1 MAFED
6 RVKDLATEV
15 EGADERAMQATRE
28 RHAALAKP
36 PGSLGRLEELG
47 ERMAG
52 SAGECPPPVPGSPAV
67 VIAAGDHG
75 VLDRG
80 VSPWPAE
87 VTAAMVGN
95 FCAGGA
101 AANALAKTS
110 GARVTVLDVG
120 VASELPRHPMLRS
133 AKVRPGTADMSREP
147 AMEREEAARAVM
159 AGSGVA
165 EELVESGGVDLLV
178 PGDMGI
184 GNTTAAAALISVFS
198 GRPPTEVTGRGAGID
213 DETLALKL
221 RVIEEALALHEPQ
234 PEDPLGVLAALGG
247 LEHAALAG
255 LTLTGAIYRVPVVLD
270 GVSAVAAALAARAFA
285 AASVDHMFAGHLSA
299 EPGAGVALKSLGLS
313 PVLDLE
319 LRLGEGTGGLLAV
332 PVMQSAARVLTEM
345 ATLEEIGV
353 IPTALLIDAVLGEPL
368 PGYTRRC
375 GWVGPPRSPTDSG
388 TGRVAVDR
396 ASSWDSSPR
405 SPFPASPMR

>member
-1 MAFED
+1 
-6 RVKDLATEV
+6 
-15 EGADERAMQATRE
+15 
-28 RHAALAKP
+28 
-36 PGSLGRLEELG
+36 
-47 ERMAG
+47 
-52 SAGECPPPVPGSPAV
+52 

-75 VLDRG
+75 VLERG

-87 VTAAMVGN
+87 VTAAMVRN

-101 AANALAKTS
+101 AANALAKS
-110 GARVTVLDVG
+110 AGARVTVLDVG
-120 VASELPRHPMLRS
+120 VAAELPRHPMLRS
-133 AKVRPGTADMSREP
+133 AKVRPGTADMSRGP

-198 GRPPTEVTGRGAGID
+198 GEPPTGVTGRGTGID
-213 DETLALKL
+213 DETLSLKV
-221 RVIEEALALHEPQ
+221 RVIEEALALHETG
-234 PEDPLGVLAALGG
+234 PEDPLGVLAAVGG

-255 LTLTGAIYRVPVVLD
+255 LILTGAVYRVPVVLD

-285 AASVDHMFAGHLSA
+285 AGCVDHMVAGHRSA
-299 EPGAGVALKSLGLS
+299 EPGAALGLESLGLW

-332 PVMQSAARVLTEM
+332 PVVQSAARVLSEM
-345 ATLEEIGV
+345 ATLDEIG
-353 IPTALLIDAVLGEPL
+353 P
-368 PGYTRRC
+368 
-375 GWVGPPRSPTDSG
+375 
-388 TGRVAVDR
+388 
-396 ASSWDSSPR
+396 
-405 SPFPASPMR
+405 